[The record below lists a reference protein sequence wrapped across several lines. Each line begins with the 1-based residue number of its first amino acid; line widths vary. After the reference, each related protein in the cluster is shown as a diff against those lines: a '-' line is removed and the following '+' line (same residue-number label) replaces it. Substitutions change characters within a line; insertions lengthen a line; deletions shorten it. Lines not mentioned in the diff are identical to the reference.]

1 MAPPGKGLIE
11 RSWALTFLCI
21 KIEKIIKFR
30 PPSTNSDDSDGWDE
44 KESSTEDVQFLHEKM
59 ESLMKKERIRT
70 ESQSRG
76 DFNEEEDRK
85 VRLEYFDKLR
95 KDCESDSRDSS
106 PTFVSDD
113 DTDEEIMK
121 DHDSIFYKFLT
132 LESRNG
138 QFMTRQK
145 TEHKTAKNSDAAYL
159 LLQVRKNKFSGRVRI
174 ESFSRLYRFFI

>member
-1 MAPPGKGLIE
+1 MVISTTNIDG
-11 RSWALTFLCI
+11 FL
-21 KIEKIIKFR
+21 EFE
-30 PPSTNSDDSDGWDE
+30 T
-44 KESSTEDVQFLHEKM
+44 
-59 ESLMKKERIRT
+59 SLMKKERIRT

-159 LLQVRKNKFSGRVRI
+159 LLQVKEN
-174 ESFSRLYRFFI
+174 